1 MGFIPLSVE
10 KPYNITIPED
20 ILIVSEISR
29 LGRNLGQIIQLVDQ
43 LMEKDIR
50 LIAIKESI
58 DFKKDTQSM
67 LDKAMIA
74 LFRLFAEIERDL
86 ISRRTKEGLLAA
98 KASGKKLGRPMG
110 SLGKSKLDG
119 KEAEIRLLLEKDV
132 SKESIAKILNVSRSG
147 LIHYIESRR
156 LLSVA

>member
-1 MGFIPLSVE
+1 
-10 KPYNITIPED
+10 
-20 ILIVSEISR
+20 
-29 LGRNLGQIIQLVDQ
+29 
-43 LMEKDIR
+43 
-50 LIAIKESI
+50 
-58 DFKKDTQSM
+58 M

-74 LFRLFAEIERDL
+74 LFGLFVEIERDL

-132 SKESIAKILNVSRSG
+132 SKESIAKILDVSRSG
-147 LIHYIESRR
+147 LIHFMESRGIPR
-156 LLSVA
+156 TRPGRD